1 MAAVPSIPRSSCPG
15 SESVMA
21 WTRPDWP
28 DGEFLYAPDFWP
40 PEQAGALL
48 RALGALPDWRQHT
61 VRLFGRELPSP
72 RLSAWYGDPGTD
84 YRYSGVRHAPLPWP
98 GVLSGLREKIQ
109 QVTGHVF
116 NAVLANRY
124 RDGGDAM
131 GWHSDDEPELGAQ
144 PVIASA
150 SFGAP
155 RRFLLRHR
163 VSGRREA
170 IELAHGSLL
179 LMAGDSQRCWQHALP
194 RTARACGLRINLT
207 FRRIHRA

>member
-1 MAAVPSIPRSSCPG
+1 MVDVPSIPRSSCPG
-15 SESVMA
+15 SEPGAV
-21 WTRPDWP
+21 WTQLDWP
-28 DGEFLYAPDFWP
+28 DGEFRYAPCFWSRA
-40 PEQAGALL
+40 QADDLLQALD
-48 RALGALPDWRQHT
+48 ALPDWRQHS

-98 GVLSGLREKIQ
+98 RILSIVCAQIQ
-109 QVTGHVF
+109 QASGQAF

-150 SFGAP
+150 TFGAP

-163 VSGRREA
+163 ASGRREA

-194 RTARACGLRINLT
+194 RTARTSGLRINLT
-207 FRRIHRA
+207 FRHIHHA